1 MNVKAA
7 KISTAKGIFQI
18 KKYLSGPVYDA
29 TLGVHVITMQGY
41 VGYFAGISAADY
53 IVKHGAKLLD
63 YCGHT
68 ITVEV

>member
-1 MNVKAA
+1 MNA
-7 KISTAKGIFQI
+7 KIATAKGIFQI
-18 KKYLSGPVYDA
+18 RKYLAGPVNDA
-29 TLGVHVITMQGY
+29 SLGVHVITLDGY
-41 VGYFAGISAADY
+41 VGYFYCSPAEY